1 MNHVD
6 RPTFP
11 CITFYIFIQAPG
23 TQEEENPKKNE
34 KKKKR
39 KIENGVYVCTRD
51 GTLGSIIKHDKSL
64 AFLISPLVIQVH

>member
-34 KKKKR
+34 KKNEKEK
-39 KIENGVYVCTRD
+39 
-51 GTLGSIIKHDKSL
+51 
-64 AFLISPLVIQVH
+64 